1 MPRKKKIEE
10 VEEVKEEK
18 PELKEFKVTDSIEA
32 FNKKSVEKRK
42 RKAVFI
48 ERFLAF
54 FIDTLIISFACS
66 IIAVPFVNTNHLAE
80 LQDEQEKISREIT
93 ELSTST
99 KDIKEL
105 ITKMKNK
112 MQELGEL
119 SFEISRTE
127 GAVSLIIIIAELLYF
142 VVYQLIRD
150 GQTLG
155 KKLLKIRVKSTID
168 DKLTSNQLLFRSLII
183 NSILFNIIEFAF
195 MVFSNK
201 YVYWPSIV
209 IFNFV
214 QNLILMICG
223 LMVMFRQDGRGLHD
237 VICKTEV
244 IKE

>member
-80 LQDEQEKISREIT
+80 LQDEQEKISREVT

-99 KDIKEL
+99 KDTKEL